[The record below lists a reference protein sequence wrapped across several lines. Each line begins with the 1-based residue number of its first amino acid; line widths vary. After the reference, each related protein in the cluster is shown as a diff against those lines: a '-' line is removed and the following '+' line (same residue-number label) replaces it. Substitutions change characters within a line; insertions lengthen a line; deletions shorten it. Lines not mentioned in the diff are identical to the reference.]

1 MTHLDG
7 WDLGDAV
14 AQTVLLAL
22 VLMLPVAAVAAV
34 LRLSSHRPELPSADG
49 GQVS

>member
-1 MTHLDG
+1 VTHLDG

-22 VLMLPVAAVAAV
+22 VLLLPVIAVAAV
-34 LRLSSHRPELPSADG
+34 RLPSHQPELPSADG
-49 GQVS
+49 KQAG